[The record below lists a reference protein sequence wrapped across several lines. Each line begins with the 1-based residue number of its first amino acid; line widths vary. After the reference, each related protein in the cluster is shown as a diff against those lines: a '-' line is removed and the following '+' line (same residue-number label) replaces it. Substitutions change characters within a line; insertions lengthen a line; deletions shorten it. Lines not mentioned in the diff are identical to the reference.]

1 MSTNQKKE
9 RSLKCTVV
17 LMESG
22 WFLLVD
28 VSATQDIKRRVAH
41 VKVSGAARNRAALP
55 KCVSF
60 VFVMVRLIN
69 FRLSAPLVLP
79 PLCPTGQ

>member
-1 MSTNQKKE
+1 MSTNQRRE

-28 VSATQDIKRRVAH
+28 VSATQDIKRRVARA
-41 VKVSGAARNRAALP
+41 KVSDAGCKRAAVPYICCLLIHFCALHSP
-55 KCVSF
+55 CVATSESH
-60 VFVMVRLIN
+60 VQMSN
-69 FRLSAPLVLP
+69 NH
-79 PLCPTGQ
+79 

>member
-1 MSTNQKKE
+1 MSTNQKRE
-9 RSLKCTVV
+9 RSLKCTAV

-41 VKVSGAARNRAALP
+41 VKVSDAGCNRATLP
-55 KCVSF
+55 SF
-60 VFVMVRLIN
+60 VVCF
-69 FRLSAPLVLP
+69 
-79 PLCPTGQ
+79 